1 MGGRRTRDR
10 RIVRNYTGEVSAMDI
25 RLKILKL
32 LMEDKERG
40 IASDAGMRKQQHRNI
55 CEREQG

>member
-1 MGGRRTRDR
+1 MGGRRTRNR

-40 IASDAGMRKQQHRNI
+40 IASDAGMQKQQHRNI